1 MNHVKEVSEC
11 SNSSLIKS
19 HYHLGIPSVGV
30 SKELTK
36 MNHTSVYMGDSYA
49 KLTTEQQKVLKAIR
63 DDRVDILALYRRR
76 GMDFSF
82 NDNNPMREAVLSN
95 KIGILKFLHEECG
108 INLNSESGFAIR
120 WAARKD
126 YVEMVEWLCSL
137 DCIDVTACGGE
148 ALLWARENY
157 HFSVEEILEAKIK
170 QYEHANGIILGSTVK
185 QARQKMIHLTGK
197 EQLGNMSLLT
207 TEFELAR
214 EQASAHRKQAKRPRL
229 RDPSFRVP
237 QDEKYTGDSFY
248 SSFENECFRL
258 SPEISS
264 STQVFLKSDE
274 SFNRSR
280 IITKGREAEK
290 EIVRDIFAK
299 PIGSRSRPESRCNDK
314 GE

>member
-1 MNHVKEVSEC
+1 
-11 SNSSLIKS
+11 
-19 HYHLGIPSVGV
+19 
-30 SKELTK
+30 
-36 MNHTSVYMGDSYA
+36 MG
-49 KLTTEQQKVLKAIR
+49 LKAIR
-63 DDRVDILALYRRR
+63 DDRMDILALYRRS

-82 NDNNPMREAVLSN
+82 NDNNPLREAVLSN

-126 YVEMVEWLCSL
+126 HVEMVEWLCSL
-137 DCIDVTACGGE
+137 DCIDVTVCGGE

-157 HFSVEEILEAKIK
+157 HFSVEEILEEKIK
-170 QYEHANGIILGSTVK
+170 QYEHANGVALGSTVK
-185 QARQKMIHLTGK
+185 QARQKRIHLTGK
-197 EQLGNMSLLT
+197 EQLGNVSLLT

-214 EQASAHRKQAKRPRL
+214 EQASAYRKQAKRPRL

-237 QDEKYTGDSFY
+237 QDQKYLGDNFY
-248 SSFENECFRL
+248 SSFENECSRL

-280 IITKGREAEK
+280 IITKCGKAEK

-299 PIGSRSRPESRCNDK
+299 PTGVSSRSR
-314 GE
+314 